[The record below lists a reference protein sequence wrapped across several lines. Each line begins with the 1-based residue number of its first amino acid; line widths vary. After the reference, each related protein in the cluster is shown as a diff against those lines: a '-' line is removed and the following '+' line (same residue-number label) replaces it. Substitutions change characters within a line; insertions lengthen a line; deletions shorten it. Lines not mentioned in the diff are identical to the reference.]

1 MTVSREIHIGTS
13 LDSATLDSLADF
25 ICGDESERFPTY
37 RSSSNLTRFFADINI
52 DAVHDGSTRKWWV
65 LGILKQL
72 PPAELERVILRL
84 VEPRI
89 YGGRKGPLGMAVRS
103 MNEILAMDNL
113 GIGFIQNRP
122 VLTDGAPIDFDIED
136 LKREPA
142 VADAEAFLE
151 QQFSDD
157 IRIDD
162 LKVDAVISG
171 FLQSR
176 INEVQTIRR
185 DKAPLAT
192 IFLLGSTLEGIL
204 IAVACKDINTFMT
217 SPAAPKDKSQTVLK
231 IQDWTLNS
239 LIDVAHQI
247 GMLSLDVK
255 KFSHVLRD
263 FRNYIHPYRQMS
275 EAFSPDQDTV
285 DICWQVFKAAVSQ
298 LKESSKNS

>member
-1 MTVSREIHIGTS
+1 
-13 LDSATLDSLADF
+13 L
-25 ICGDESERFPTY
+25 Y
-37 RSSSNLTRFFADINI
+37 LTRFFADINI
-52 DAVHDGSTRKWWV
+52 DAVHDGTTRKWWV
-65 LGILKQL
+65 LSILKQL
-72 PPAELERVILRL
+72 PPAALERIILRL
-84 VEPRI
+84 VDPRI
-89 YGGRKGPLGMAVRS
+89 YGGKKDPLGIAVRS
-103 MNEILAMDNL
+103 MDEILAMDNY

-122 VLTDGAPIDFDIED
+122 VLTDAAPITFDVEE

-142 VADAEAFLE
+142 ATDDEAFLE

-162 LKVDAVISG
+162 LKVDAIISG

-176 INEVQTIRR
+176 IDEVQSIRR

-204 IAVACKDINTFMT
+204 IAVACSDINRFMT
-217 SPAAPKDKSQTVLK
+217 AEAAPKDKSHNVLK

-239 LIDVAHQI
+239 LIDVAQQI

-298 LKESSKNS
+298 LKESSKNL

>member
-1 MTVSREIHIGTS
+1 MTTSREIHIGS
-13 LDSATLDSLADF
+13 ALDAAILDSLADF
-25 ICGDESERFPTY
+25 ICGDGEGFPIY
-37 RSSSNLTRFFADINI
+37 RSGSYLTRFFADINI
-52 DAVHDGSTRKWWV
+52 DAVHDGSTRKWWT
-65 LGILKQL
+65 LGILKKL

-84 VEPRI
+84 VDPRI
-89 YGGRKGPLGMAVRS
+89 YRGQKDQLGMAVRN
-103 MNEILAMDNL
+103 MGEILAMDNL
-113 GIGFIQNRP
+113 GIDFIQNRP
-122 VLTDGAPIDFDIED
+122 VLTDAAPTTFDVEE
-136 LKREPA
+136 LKREPVA
-142 VADAEAFLE
+142 ADAEVFLE

-157 IRIDD
+157 IRIED
-162 LKVDAVISG
+162 LRVDAVISG

-176 INEVQTIRR
+176 INEVQAIRR

-204 IAVACKDINTFMT
+204 IAVACNDIKRFMAAP
-217 SPAAPKDKSQTVLK
+217 SAPKDKSQSVLK

-263 FRNYIHPYRQMS
+263 FRNYVHPYRQMS
-275 EAFSPDQDTV
+275 EDFNPDQDTV

-298 LKESSKNS
+298 LKESSKNP

>member
-1 MTVSREIHIGTS
+1 MTTSREIHLGS
-13 LDSATLDSLADF
+13 ELDSATLDSLADF
-25 ICGDESERFPTY
+25 ICGDGERFPIY
-37 RSSSNLTRFFADINI
+37 RSGSYLTRFFADINI
-52 DAVHDGSTRKWWV
+52 DAVHDGSTRKWWT

-72 PPAELERVILRL
+72 PPSELERVILRL
-84 VEPRI
+84 VDPRI
-89 YGGRKGPLGMAVRS
+89 YGGKKDLLGMAVRS
-103 MNEILAMDNL
+103 MSEILAMDNL

-122 VLTDGAPIDFDIED
+122 VLTDVAPTTFDVEE
-136 LKREPA
+136 LKRAPVA
-142 VADAEAFLE
+142 ADAEVFLE

-157 IRIDD
+157 ICIED
-162 LKVDAVISG
+162 LRVDAVISG

-176 INEVQTIRR
+176 INEVQAIRR

-204 IAVACKDINTFMT
+204 IAVACNDIKRFMT
-217 SPAAPKDKSQTVLK
+217 AASAPKDKSQNVLK

-247 GMLSLDVK
+247 GILSLDVK

-263 FRNYIHPYRQMS
+263 FRNYVHPYRQMS
-275 EAFSPDQDTV
+275 EDFSPDQDTV

-298 LKESSKNS
+298 LKESSKRP

>member
-1 MTVSREIHIGTS
+1 MTTSREIHLGNA

-25 ICGDESERFPTY
+25 ICGDDTGRFPTY
-37 RSSSNLTRFFADINI
+37 RSSSYLNRFFSDINI
-52 DAVHDGSTRKWWV
+52 SASHDGSTRKWWV
-65 LGILKQL
+65 LSILKQL
-72 PPAELERVILRL
+72 TPGELERTILRL
-84 VEPRI
+84 VDPRI
-89 YGGRKGPLGMAVRS
+89 YGGKKEPVGMAVRS
-103 MNEILAMDNL
+103 MSEILVMDNL
-113 GIGFIQNRP
+113 GIAFVQNRP
-122 VLTDGAPIDFDIED
+122 ILTDAAPTTFDVEE
-136 LKREPA
+136 LKREPDT
-142 VADAEAFLE
+142 ADTEGFLE

-157 IRIDD
+157 INIED
-162 LKVDAVISG
+162 LKVDAVISR

-176 INEVQTIRR
+176 INEVQAISR

-204 IAVACKDINTFMT
+204 IAVACDDIKRFMAA
-217 SPAAPKDKSQTVLK
+217 SAAPKDKSQNTLK

-247 GMLSLDVK
+247 GMLNLDVK

-275 EAFSPDQDTV
+275 EDFNPTQDTV

-298 LKESSKNS
+298 LKEFSKLQ

>member
-1 MTVSREIHIGTS
+1 MTVPRELHIGS
-13 LDSATLDSLADF
+13 ALDSATLDSLADF
-25 ICGDESERFPTY
+25 ICGDDGERFPTY
-37 RSSSNLTRFFADINI
+37 RSSSYLTRFFSDINI

-65 LGILKQL
+65 LDILKQL
-72 PPAELERVILRL
+72 PPAELERAILRL
-84 VEPRI
+84 VDPRI
-89 YGGRKGPLGMAVRS
+89 YRGKKDPLGMAVRS

-122 VLTDGAPIDFDIED
+122 VLTDGAPITFDIED
-136 LKREPA
+136 LKREPL

-162 LKVDAVISG
+162 LKVDTVISG

-176 INEVQTIRR
+176 INEVQAIRR

-204 IAVACKDINTFMT
+204 IAVACNDIKRFMT
-217 SPAAPKDKSQTVLK
+217 AQAAPKDKSQSVLK

-298 LKESSKNS
+298 LKESSKNP